1 MVGDRQ
7 GGTKMR
13 IRVSASLLAALALTY
28 PAASQSGPTRSRVAA
43 VRLTPAVLLGRWGD
57 NGDCSKDVIF
67 RGDGTFRSYNGGEG
81 SWRLA
86 GERLTM
92 TGDSGQF
99 VLIVRLIDRN
109 RLRIL
114 NPDGSIGFSQR
125 C

>member
-1 MVGDRQ
+1 MKQSRL
-7 GGTKMR
+7 
-13 IRVSASLLAALALTY
+13 ILALLALIAATAGTA
-28 PAASQSGPTRSRVAA
+28 PAESGGPRPGGARAAAIAPTR
-43 VRLTPAVLLGRWGD
+43 LLGRWGD

-67 RGDGTFRSYNGGEG
+67 RGDGTFRSYTGGEG

-92 TGDSGQF
+92 TGPSGTF

-109 RLRIL
+109 RLRIT
-114 NPDGSIGFSQR
+114 NPDGSIGISQR

>member
-1 MVGDRQ
+1 ML
-7 GGTKMR
+7 
-13 IRVSASLLAALALTY
+13 ALALLALLAAWPGAAVAGK
-28 PAASQSGPTRSRVAA
+28 PAAAA
-43 VRLTPAVLLGRWGD
+43 TITPMRLLGRWGD

-92 TGDSGQF
+92 TGRNGAS
-99 VLIVRLIDRN
+99 VLIVRLIDRD
-109 RLRIL
+109 RLRIV
-114 NPDGSIGFSQR
+114 NPDGSVGVSQR